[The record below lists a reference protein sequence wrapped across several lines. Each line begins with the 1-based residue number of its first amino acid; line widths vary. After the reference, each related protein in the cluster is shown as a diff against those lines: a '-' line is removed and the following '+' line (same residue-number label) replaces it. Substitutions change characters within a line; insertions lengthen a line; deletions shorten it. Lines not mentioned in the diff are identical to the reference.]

1 MKKLLSITLILFI
14 IFNYIETKKTEKLEK
29 KNKKSLRTVSNK
41 ANSKSKSKGAPA
53 TNSLGLVLVDKK
65 IKTIVDKAPYELERC
80 DQTVAMNAE
89 YIPNIDDFTKR
100 AQGYFTLTAYH
111 LNRFEKKDG
120 ASLEHAILLADQRI
134 PASEPQGAEN
144 CLLIDGGSYEKPI
157 LICFKT
163 RDEFNIFK
171 DLLSSMEDCRAG
183 KMVGNGS
190 LAHNETAGEKNSQHM
205 GDIGRK
211 CAFEGPVPDPDILIA
226 ELEGKEVKAKEE
238 VKDDSGMWTP
248 GKALVPGAPI
258 EEEKKKKKP
267 GQRYG

>member
-1 MKKLLSITLILFI
+1 LFI
-14 IFNYIETKKTEKLEK
+14 IFNYIEAKKTEKLEK

-41 ANSKSKSKGAPA
+41 ANSKSKSKGAEA
-53 TNSLGLVLVDKK
+53 ANSQGIILLDKK

-80 DQTVAMNAE
+80 DQTVAMSAE
-89 YIPNIDDFTKR
+89 YIGDVADFTKR

-111 LNRFEKKDG
+111 LNRFEKKDA

-144 CLLIDGGSYEKPI
+144 CLLIDGGSYEKPM
-157 LICFKT
+157 LVCFKT

-171 DLLSSMEDCRAG
+171 DLLSSFEDCRSG

-190 LAHNETAGEKNSQHM
+190 LAHNEAAGGKASLHM
-205 GDIGRK
+205 GDLGKK
-211 CAFEGPVPDPDILIA
+211 CAFEGPVPDPDTLIA

-258 EEEKKKKKP
+258 EEEEKKKTGPKF
-267 GQRYG
+267 G